1 MPPGNLLG
9 REGAGIEALERC
21 RERAIAAQCAEA
33 IGAMTELNKATLEY
47 TKTRKQ
53 FGVPLSSFQV
63 LQLQQP
69 VDAGVFEHTLGI
81 SQRHDSLRHRPGKC
95 NCPSWSDWRSS
106 ECSKG
111 V

>member
-1 MPPGNLLG
+1 MP
-9 REGAGIEALERC
+9 GAGDCRAVRGGDWRDDGIE
-21 RERAIAAQCAEA
+21 Q
-33 IGAMTELNKATLEY
+33 GTLEY